1 VPTCFIWAAVYQNI
15 SVLIKDLDMEIYRAR
30 GDRTDENNRH
40 LLCELESGVYRTLDL
55 AMVVKKETP
64 FF

>member
-1 VPTCFIWAAVYQNI
+1 VATCFIWAAVYQNI

-30 GDRTDENNRH
+30 GDWTYGNNRH

-55 AMVVKKETP
+55 AMLVKKGTA
-64 FF
+64 FL